1 MYTLR
6 TISLKLFR
14 AGLSHVLM
22 TIVTVAI
29 AVSLIVAML
38 SYTSSAQLK
47 LEADTYEQY
56 GDSHIEFGYEMEDAS
71 LLTTA
76 QLQQV
81 RNLDGVTAV
90 APVALNF
97 TAQVE
102 QFSPPVIGVGNDALT
117 KSRYHFAADMAADEV
132 IVSEMLLQTT
142 GKSLGDTLT
151 VAGKSM
157 RIIETIHVPTSIVL
171 APRDMV
177 LSTLQAP
184 SDAEGKFALVAT
196 ADQATYATT
205 VGTAIGQLDKALRVD
220 LQNDSEFVQRNVT
233 SLRLFSGV
241 LTAFILLIVGT
252 LLLAN
257 FQLLFTKLNQQLTV
271 LRAIGGTQR
280 QVGKIVF
287 VQVTTIIAMGVFIG
301 TVAGVVMMQQGVPL
315 LSQSLDLPPVAT
327 TIPWRAVLVAA
338 LVCFSV
344 LQLFAMWQVRKSSR
358 VLPFQLQQANTVKP
372 LKWSAR
378 KSIVLSALVVLAAL
392 LLVVGLRE
400 NKPLVS
406 VVGTGLCT
414 GVLLYLLPYGF
425 TWGMRKLLPTVRHK
439 ESYLAL
445 QQLIPQVRRNTP
457 IILTLV
463 GLMVILS
470 FSTTTMKTAT
480 ENGKA
485 FLQSQYPTELIAT
498 YDLADKQGDDVAAML
513 AAINEVDGVRESYAE
528 SVITDHLVGE
538 VYTGMQATTQVQEGI
553 VITDAYAKKMSLAV
567 GDTLTITDRLEIEP
581 TIWQG
586 ERVFQEGVYEDHSLT
601 LPITAITAEQTPHV
615 AIYYSWATSDAFTKL
630 PLAKLYV
637 DAPATQLATIEQNLD
652 LPALHFSSKTERMA
666 QEDMLGKQRYVLVI
680 GTLVVLIVATLL
692 GVLQTLW
699 HAMYAKRGDY
709 KIQRL
714 LGLTPKGLQQFI
726 VLQALAFII
735 YGVGAGLLLGAL
747 FTKLLWFAIEPTGG
761 LLINF
766 VALLGVAV
774 LFIGVTA
781 VFFSWQGHILRRL
794 PIAQL

>member
-29 AVSLIVAML
+29 AVSLVVAML

-47 LEADTYEQY
+47 VEADNYEQY
-56 GDSHIEFGYEMEDAS
+56 GDSHIEFGYEMTDAS
-71 LLTTA
+71 LVTTA
-76 QLQQV
+76 QVQQV
-81 RNLDGVTAV
+81 RDLDGVLAV

-97 TAQVE
+97 SAQVE

-117 KSRYHFAADMAADEV
+117 KSRYHFVSDMAADEV

-142 GKSLGDTLT
+142 GKALGDTLT
-151 VAGKSM
+151 IEGKPM
-157 RIIETIHVPTSIVL
+157 RIIETINVPTSMVL

-184 SDAEGKFALVAT
+184 HEAVGKFALVAT
-196 ADQATYATT
+196 VDQANYATT

-220 LQNDSEFVQRNVT
+220 LQNDSEFVQRNIA

-301 TVAGVVMMQQGVPL
+301 SIAGVVMMKQGVPL

-338 LVCFSV
+338 FICFSV

-358 VLPFQLQQANTVKP
+358 ILPFQLQQASTVK
-372 LKWSAR
+372 LNKWTAT
-378 KSIVLSALVVLAAL
+378 KSIVLSAAFVVAAL
-392 LLVVGLRE
+392 CLTVGVRE

-406 VVGTGLCT
+406 LIGTGVCT
-414 GVLLYLLPYGF
+414 GALLYIVPYGF
-425 TWGMRKLLPTVRHK
+425 TWGMRKLLPIVRHK

-485 FLQSQYPTELIAT
+485 FLVSQYPTELVAT

-513 AAINEVDGVRESYAE
+513 ATINKVEGVRSSYAE
-528 SVITDHLVGE
+528 SVITDYLIE
-538 VYTGMQATTQVQEGI
+538 EEYTGVQATTRVQEG
-553 VITDAYAKKMSLAV
+553 VAITDTYAQKMGLAI
-567 GDTLTITDRLEIEP
+567 GDTLTLTERIEIEP

-586 ERVFQEGVYEDHSLT
+586 DRIFQQGVYEDYALT

-615 AIYYSWATSDAFTKL
+615 AVYYSWATSDAFTKL
-630 PLAKLYV
+630 ALAKLYV
-637 DAPATQLATIEQNLD
+637 DAPATQLAAIEQQLN

-680 GTLVVLIVATLL
+680 STLAILIMATLL

-714 LGLTPKGLQQFI
+714 LGLTPKGLQRFI

-747 FTKLLWFAIEPTGG
+747 FTKLLWLAIEPTGG

-766 VALLGVAV
+766 GALVGVAA
-774 LFIGVTA
+774 LFVGVTV
-781 VFFSWQGHILRRL
+781 VFFSWQGRMLRRL
-794 PIAQL
+794 PLAQL

>member
-1 MYTLR
+1 M
-6 TISLKLFR
+6 
-14 AGLSHVLM
+14 
-22 TIVTVAI
+22 
-29 AVSLIVAML
+29 
-38 SYTSSAQLK
+38 
-47 LEADTYEQY
+47 
-56 GDSHIEFGYEMEDAS
+56 
-71 LLTTA
+71 
-76 QLQQV
+76 
-81 RNLDGVTAV
+81 
-90 APVALNF
+90 
-97 TAQVE
+97 
-102 QFSPPVIGVGNDALT
+102 
-117 KSRYHFAADMAADEV
+117 
-132 IVSEMLLQTT
+132 
-142 GKSLGDTLT
+142 
-151 VAGKSM
+151 
-157 RIIETIHVPTSIVL
+157 
-171 APRDMV
+171 
-177 LSTLQAP
+177 
-184 SDAEGKFALVAT
+184 
-196 ADQATYATT
+196 
-205 VGTAIGQLDKALRVD
+205 
-220 LQNDSEFVQRNVT
+220 
-233 SLRLFSGV
+233 
-241 LTAFILLIVGT
+241 
-252 LLLAN
+252 
-257 FQLLFTKLNQQLTV
+257 

-280 QVGKIVF
+280 QMGKIVF

-315 LSQSLDLPPVAT
+315 LSQSLDLPPVAP

-358 VLPFQLQQANTVKP
+358 VLPFQLQQATTVKP
-372 LKWSAR
+372 LKWSVT
-378 KSIVLSALVVLAAL
+378 KSAVLSAVVVLAAL
-392 LLVVGLRE
+392 LLTLGLRG

-406 VVGTGLCT
+406 LIATGLCIGT
-414 GVLLYLLPYGF
+414 LLYLLPYGF
-425 TWGMRKLLPTVRHK
+425 SWMMRKLLPTVRHK

-457 IILTLV
+457 IILTIV

-485 FLQSQYPTELIAT
+485 FVQSQYPTELIAT

-528 SVITDHLVGE
+528 SVITDQLVGE
-538 VYTGMQATTQVQEGI
+538 EYTGMQATTQVQEG
-553 VITDAYAKKMSLAV
+553 VAITPTYAKKMGLTI
-567 GDTLTITDRLEIEP
+567 GDTLTITDRIEIEP

-586 ERVFQEGVYEDHSLT
+586 ERIFQEGVYEDVSLT

-637 DAPATQLATIEQNLD
+637 DAPATQLAKIEQKLN

-666 QEDMLGKQRYVLVI
+666 QEDSLGQQRYVLVI

-726 VLQALAFII
+726 VLQALAFMI

-747 FTKLLWFAIEPTGG
+747 FTKLLWFAIEPAGG

-766 VALLGVAV
+766 SALVGVAV

-781 VFFSWQGHILRRL
+781 VFFSWQGRMLRRL